1 MHVYVQK
8 CMPDGW
14 AGQGGGVFGSKLGLK
29 SVKSVGK
36 GVLGFFKVLYSLVRL
51 GGVNTMGGDTPRT
64 ISVSSAIVSCKCK
77 LRETIADETEIVLG
91 VGDTQ
96 LELISCDNITLLPTA
111 EQKSR
116 GGSHYCN

>member
-1 MHVYVQK
+1 M
-8 CMPDGW
+8 
-14 AGQGGGVFGSKLGLK
+14 
-29 SVKSVGK
+29 
-36 GVLGFFKVLYSLVRL
+36 LYSLIRL
-51 GGVNTMGGDTPRT
+51 EGVNTMGGDTPRT

-111 EQKSR
+111 EQKSG